1 MEAGPPQSRE
11 RVAASGMGSA
21 PETRGLVRFLEVLM
35 VIAIVGL
42 IVAYGIIDV

>member
-1 MEAGPPQSRE
+1 MKA
-11 RVAASGMGSA
+11 A

-42 IVAYGIIDV
+42 IVGYGVIDV